1 MNKYIYCIK
10 FYILLLLLLLFLFL
24 LLFILLLL
32 LGDDKTVKVWNS
44 TTGDCINTLQ
54 GHTSPVNSVAFSPD
68 GTRIVSGS
76 KFIIISYKQ
85 SSISCTYQ

>member
-1 MNKYIYCIK
+1 MNKYIYCIE
-10 FYILLLLLLLFLFL
+10 FYILLLLLLLLIL
-24 LLFILLLL
+24 ILLLL
-32 LGDDKTVKVWNS
+32 LLGYDNTVKVWDS

-54 GHTSPVNSVAFSPD
+54 GHTDEVHSVAFNPD

>member
-1 MNKYIYCIK
+1 M
-10 FYILLLLLLLFLFL
+10 
-24 LLFILLLL
+24 LLFIF
-32 LGDDKTVKVWNS
+32 LGSDKTVKLWEY

-54 GHTSPVNSVAFSPD
+54 GHTLSVTSVAFSPD